1 MLDKCS
7 VEFNS
12 VVMKHPYFAT
22 SSEPA
27 SLNQLVSL
35 FVERN
40 HSVWKV
46 PEVLLWLERNAR
58 IVCERV
64 DNKDPL
70 VDEYKT
76 CRMRRY
82 RGTPRNIYR
91 HIILSGKLCSECLN
105 VD

>member
-1 MLDKCS
+1 
-7 VEFNS
+7 
-12 VVMKHPYFAT
+12 VVH
-22 SSEPA
+22 SEPA

-76 CRMRRY
+76 WSISFAFY
-82 RGTPRNIYR
+82 
-91 HIILSGKLCSECLN
+91 LLDVK
-105 VD
+105 